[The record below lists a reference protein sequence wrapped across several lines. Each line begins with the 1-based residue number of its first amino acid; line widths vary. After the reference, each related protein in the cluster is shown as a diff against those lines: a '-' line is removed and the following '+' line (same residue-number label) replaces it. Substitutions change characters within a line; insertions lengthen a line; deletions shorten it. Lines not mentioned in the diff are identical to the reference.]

1 VSGSK
6 VGNPYMLCISR
17 ILEYRTTPFHI
28 IVQYFAHCWYFFHI
42 VTHRMQAPATTFLCF
57 THTHVLNYIALLDR
71 SLSLTQVPAETG
83 ALIFLCGGDQEL
95 YDSQAT
101 YLDAMG
107 KVKAVYPIHCY
118 FMRVALFLCFYCS
131 AVVANDVM
139 APLSVVPVYQ
149 QYRTG

>member
-1 VSGSK
+1 MCCAFHASLGT
-6 VGNPYMLCISR
+6 GQR
-17 ILEYRTTPFHI
+17 RFHI
-28 IVQYFAHCWYFFHI
+28 IVQYFAHCWYFVHI
-42 VTHRMQAPATTFLCF
+42 VTHCMQAPATTFPSF

-107 KVKAVYPIHCY
+107 KVRTTCPIHCY
-118 FMRVALFLCFYCS
+118 FIRVAWFLCFI
-131 AVVANDVM
+131 
-139 APLSVVPVYQ
+139 APRLL
-149 QYRTG
+149 RTMSTSCGWHHSQSSPCTTSITRGDD